1 MLVRYSYD
9 AKGRRLGR
17 ALVYTESE
25 HGIPRQSVDAGAIRV
40 VEALVGAGYETYIVG
55 GAVRDL

>member
-40 VEALVGAGYETYIVG
+40 VEALVGAGDRKSV
-55 GAVRDL
+55 V